1 MTRLKLVGLCGSL
14 RAGSWNLRLLNEA
27 VRRAGECDFTQA
39 DIRFPLY
46 DGDLEQ
52 AEGVP
57 GAVQRAADLIAEADA
72 VVIASPEYNQSV
84 SGVLKNALDWIS
96 RTEGNPWQ
104 GKPVAIMS
112 ANAGRAGGARGQY
125 ALRLCLAPFR
135 PLLVPGPEVLV
146 AGPSKEFDAEGRLQN
161 ELYEKALVELMDELR
176 TAADLRTAR
185 MS

>member
-1 MTRLKLVGLCGSL
+1 MAKLKLTGLCGSL
-14 RAGSWNLRLLNEA
+14 RADSWNLKLLHEA
-27 VRRAGECDFTQA
+27 VHHFGDCDFTQA

-46 DGDLEQ
+46 DGDHEA

-57 GAVQRAADLIAEADA
+57 AAVRQTADQIAGADA

-96 RTEGNPWQ
+96 RTGGSPWQ

-146 AGPSKEFDAEGRLQN
+146 AGPDKEFDADGRLQN
-161 ELYEKALVELMDELR
+161 SHYEAALSGLMDELR
-176 TAADLRTAR
+176 TAAATRTTQK
-185 MS
+185 S

>member
-1 MTRLKLVGLCGSL
+1 MATLKLVGLCGSL
-14 RAGSWNLRLLNEA
+14 RAASWNLKLLAEA
-27 VRRAGECDFTQA
+27 VRHVGDCDFTRA

-46 DGDLEQ
+46 DGDLET
-52 AEGVP
+52 AEGIP
-57 GAVQRAADLIAEADA
+57 APVQHAADLIAGAEA
-72 VVIASPEYNQSV
+72 VVIAAPEYNQSV

-125 ALRLCLAPFR
+125 ALRLCLAPFQ

-146 AGPSKEFDAEGRLQN
+146 AGPDKEFDADGRLQN
-161 ELYEKALVELMDELR
+161 AQYDKALSGLMAALR
-176 TAADLRTAR
+176 TEAEAR
-185 MS
+185 RARAS

>member
-1 MTRLKLVGLCGSL
+1 MGTLNLVGLCGSL
-14 RAGSWNLRLLNEA
+14 RAASWNLKLLHEA
-27 VRRAGECDFTQA
+27 VRHAGDCDFAQA

-46 DGDLEQ
+46 DGDLES
-52 AEGVP
+52 AEGIP
-57 GAVQRAADLIAEADA
+57 DAVQRAADLIAGADA

-112 ANAGRAGGARGQY
+112 ANAGRSGGARGQY

-135 PLLVPGPEVLV
+135 PLMVPGPEVLV
-146 AGPSKEFDAEGRLQN
+146 AGPDREFDAEGRLQN
-161 ELYEKALVELMDELR
+161 AQYEKALSGLMAELR
-176 TAADLRTAR
+176 AAVDAR
-185 MS
+185 ARGAS